1 LYLNISI
8 IERVEERIYGEEKGK
23 DEEGEDE
30 EEEGGWD
37 PAIDG
42 IDGSQI
48 WFEEEEEG
56 DYHEERTGEGD
67 DEETVLLDENEEG
80 RGCK

>member
-8 IERVEERIYGEEKGK
+8 IERVEEQIDGEENGK
-23 DEEGEDE
+23 DEEGEDK

-48 WFEEEEEG
+48 WFEEEEEEI
-56 DYHEERTGEGD
+56 YHEEPE
-67 DEETVLLDENEEG
+67 
-80 RGCK
+80 K

>member
-8 IERVEERIYGEEKGK
+8 IERVEEQIDGEENGK

-48 WFEEEEEG
+48 WFEEEEEEI
-56 DYHEERTGEGD
+56 YHEEPE
-67 DEETVLLDENEEG
+67 
-80 RGCK
+80 K